1 MVSFTPQLSFPRIR
15 LTNSVGSRAGLDAM
29 ELSPISF
36 IVQPVAWP
44 SYRLSYPAAICW
56 CQHLIHRRA
65 STCETA
71 DFAVDLF
78 VNPTPLLS
86 RHVVKIRRRQSKRT
100 WDGIAQSVQRLATSW
115 TVRGSKPGRGEIFRT
130 RPDRPGAHSAIYTM
144 GTGSLSR
151 GIKQP
156 GRGVTHHPPSSADV
170 KERVHLLYLGL
181 HGLFQGEL
189 YLSTFTFYSPPP
201 PNESLPCRGVG
212 AEVERRGCP
221 LNRTLSSRGRPKGTS
236 QATV

>member
-1 MVSFTPQLSFPRIR
+1 
-15 LTNSVGSRAGLDAM
+15 M
-29 ELSPISF
+29 ELSPISL
-36 IVQPVAWP
+36 IVQPVAWS

-56 CQHLIHRRA
+56 GRHLIHRRA

-71 DFAVDLF
+71 EFAVDLF
-78 VNPTPLLS
+78 VSPTPLLS

-156 GRGVTHHPPSSADV
+156 GRGVTHQPPSSADV
-170 KERVHLLYLGL
+170 KERV
-181 HGLFQGEL
+181 EL
-189 YLSTFTFYSPPP
+189 YLYSPSGPSWP
-201 PNESLPCRGVG
+201 VPG
-212 AEVERRGCP
+212 
-221 LNRTLSSRGRPKGTS
+221 RTLSVCLYLLEYTYSTARHISPR
-236 QATV
+236 ANRWRL